1 MPLLALVFA
10 LAAAVIHAFWNLL
23 LARAPDT
30 ESTTAV
36 AFVAAV
42 VVFAPVTAL
51 IWRVDSRVWP
61 FIAVTSVLQLVYFA
75 LLATAYRR
83 SELSVSAGLASFGA
97 YALVLAALERV
108 SAASVAAVRETSIV
122 IATALA
128 APLLKERVGPTRL
141 AGAVAVAVGVALLAG

>member
-83 SELSVSAGLASFGA
+83 SRS
-97 YALVLAALERV
+97 
-108 SAASVAAVRETSIV
+108 
-122 IATALA
+122 
-128 APLLKERVGPTRL
+128 PLG
-141 AGAVAVAVGVALLAG
+141 

>member
-128 APLLKERVGPTRL
+128 APLLKERVGPTRF
-141 AGAVAVAVGVALLAG
+141 AGAVAFAVGVALLAG